1 MLEVCIP
8 LQRRVHIRRDMLTLH
23 LLIRP
28 LSVSAIGDR
37 LLPNAGPRSVHFNLP
52 GVFIRI
58 GWDNT
63 SELIGH
69 FIRSAKYLE
78 SSFIVQRS
86 FMPGRSN
93 IML

>member
-1 MLEVCIP
+1 MVMLEVCIP
-8 LQRRVHIRRDMLTLH
+8 LESRVHIRGNMLTFH

-28 LSVSAIGDR
+28 LSVLAIGDR
-37 LLPNAGPRSVHFNLP
+37 LLPNARPRSVHLNLP

-69 FIRSAKYLE
+69 FIRSAN
-78 SSFIVQRS
+78 I
-86 FMPGRSN
+86 SN
-93 IML
+93 HLL